1 MQEDTKMNILLL
13 AIVVERITEIITS
26 SEISD
31 IIFKNRLKRHLFNAS
46 RPSGGIMRSVLL
58 FVDKLTSCGYCC
70 SVWVAGVISA
80 IEPAY
85 FNNVF
90 LDAML
95 LHGLS
100 NLYHVLYE
108 LTRRGRINSYDIK
121 CTMAHE
127 DIKEQY
133 EQGID
138 QG

>member
-1 MQEDTKMNILLL
+1 
-13 AIVVERITEIITS
+13 
-26 SEISD
+26 
-31 IIFKNRLKRHLFNAS
+31 
-46 RPSGGIMRSVLL
+46 MRSVLL